1 MEIRKYL
8 LPQLA
13 LTLACVFAG
22 NAVAQAN
29 MQASTQTKVSAQ
41 TAQTQSASVPAL
53 RLEDLEQMALKSNPT
68 LAQAEA
74 SIQAAEGRRRQ
85 AGLWPNPIVGYE
97 GEGLAFNSQ
106 VYPYRNGQYF
116 FVEQSILTGGKLGK
130 SKNIAAQEKVQT
142 QAEAEAQRLRVMN
155 AVRMLYYEA
164 VGAQQQVA
172 LRQQLAELTRE
183 ATEISDELFNTG
195 AADRPDVL
203 AAEVELQRAEI
214 DLLRAQNE
222 YNRVWQV
229 LAAVVNDPQLK
240 PARLEDKLETAAPV
254 LVQDEMLATLL
265 RDSPEMKRALA
276 GIERAK
282 AVVSRAK
289 AEPKPDI
296 FLRGGVGYS
305 NEWAEFFGG
314 KTGWE
319 ARVEAGV
326 RVPIFNRNQGNV
338 AASKAELTAA
348 EREVQRVEL
357 ALRARL
363 ADSFTRYQN
372 SLGVAVRYQ
381 REVLPRAQRA
391 YELYLAKFRQMGAAY
406 PQVLFTQRTLFQA
419 RTEYISSLVELWQN
433 VVQLRGLL
441 LMGGLDAPNGIAGN
455 SAMGA
460 GNN

>member
-1 MEIRKYL
+1 MQNRTSFRL
-8 LPQLA
+8 RQFWPLAVLWLA
-13 LTLACVFAG
+13 L
-22 NAVAQAN
+22 AQA
-29 MQASTQTKVSAQ
+29 AAAQ
-41 TAQTQSASVPAL
+41 QQHIHEPTTANPAAPQRASVPAL
-53 RLEDLEQMALKSNPT
+53 RLEDLEQMALKNNPT

-74 SIQAAEGRRRQ
+74 AIQAAEGRRKQ
-85 AGLWPNPIVGYE
+85 AGLWPNPVIGYE
-97 GEGLAFNSQ
+97 GDGLAFNSQ
-106 VYPYRNGQYF
+106 VYPYRNGQSF
-116 FVEQSILTGGKLGK
+116 FVEQTILTGGKLAK

-142 QAEAEAQRLRVMN
+142 QAEAEAQKLRVLN
-155 AVRMLYYEA
+155 AVRMLYYEV
-164 VGAQQQVA
+164 VGAQQLVA
-172 LRQQLAELTRE
+172 LREQLAELTRE
-183 ATEISDELFNTG
+183 ATEISEDLFNTG

-214 DLLRAQNE
+214 DLLRARND
-222 YNRVWQV
+222 YNRVWQT

-240 PARLEDKLETAAPV
+240 LTRLEDKLETAAPA
-254 LVQDEMLATLL
+254 LVQDELLASLL

-296 FLRGGVGYS
+296 YLRGGVGYS
-305 NEWAEFFGG
+305 NEWAEFYGG

-338 AASKAELTAA
+338 AASKADQLAA

-357 ALRARL
+357 KLRARL
-363 ADSFTRYQN
+363 AESFAQYQN
-372 SLGVAVRYQ
+372 SLGVAARYQ

-419 RTEYISSLVELWQN
+419 RAEYVHSLVELWQN

-441 LMGGLDAPNGIAGN
+441 LTGGLDAPNGVASLSTEGSN
-455 SAMGA
+455 Q
-460 GNN
+460 

>member
-1 MEIRKYL
+1 MKIKQFTARL
-8 LPQLA
+8 LIAVVGVIASKCPAMAHQLNQPA
-13 LTLACVFAG
+13 AKQDPKEKISITAVPTLT
-22 NAVAQAN
+22 
-29 MQASTQTKVSAQ
+29 
-41 TAQTQSASVPAL
+41 
-53 RLEDLEQMALKSNPT
+53 LEDLEQMALKNNPT

-74 SIQAAEGRRRQ
+74 AIQAAEGRRRQ
-85 AGLWPNPIVGYE
+85 AGYWPNPIVGYE
-97 GEGLAFNSQ
+97 GDGLAFNSQ

-116 FVEQSILTGGKLGK
+116 FVEQNILTGGKLAK

-142 QAEAEAQRLRVMN
+142 QAEAEAQKLRVLN
-155 AVRMLYYEA
+155 TVRMLYYEV
-164 VGAQQQVA
+164 VGAQQLLA

-214 DLLRAQNE
+214 DFLRAKNDF
-222 YNRVWQV
+222 NRVWQV
-229 LAAVVNDPQLK
+229 LAAVVNTPQLK

-254 LVQDEMLATLL
+254 LIQEELLATLL

-276 GIERAK
+276 GVERAK
-282 AVVSRAK
+282 AVISRAR
-289 AEPKPDI
+289 AEPIPDV

-319 ARVEAGV
+319 GRLEAGV
-326 RVPIFNRNQGNV
+326 RLPIFNRNQGNV
-338 AASKAELTAA
+338 AAAKADLTSA

-363 ADSFTRYQN
+363 AESFAQYQN

-406 PQVLFTQRTLFQA
+406 PQVLFTQRTLFQS
-419 RTEYISSLVELWQN
+419 RTEYVHSLVELWQN

-441 LMGGLDAPNGIAGN
+441 LTGGLDAPNGVAGGMPMDGSN
-455 SAMGA
+455 Q
-460 GNN
+460 

>member
-1 MEIRKYL
+1 MSFNSIAARLRAGVAAALSLVL
-8 LPQLA
+8 LIPTAAAQQPIPSQTKEQPSPG
-13 LTLACVFAG
+13 LTL
-22 NAVAQAN
+22 
-29 MQASTQTKVSAQ
+29 
-41 TAQTQSASVPAL
+41 TA
-53 RLEDLEQMALKSNPT
+53 LEQIAIKNNPT

-74 SIQAAEGRRRQ
+74 AIQAAEGRRKQ
-85 AGLWPNPIVGYE
+85 AGLWPNPVIGYE

-106 VYPYRNGQYF
+106 VYPYRNGQAF
-116 FVEQSILTGGKLGK
+116 FVEQTILTGGKLAK

-142 QAEAEAQRLRVMN
+142 QAEAEAQRLRVLN
-155 AVRMLYYEA
+155 AVRMLYYET
-164 VGAQQQVA
+164 VGAQQLLD

-183 ATEISDELFNTG
+183 ATEISEDLFNTG

-214 DLLRAQNE
+214 DLLRAKND
-222 YNRVWQV
+222 YTRVWQT
-229 LAAVVNDPQLK
+229 LAAVVNDPNLK
-240 PARLEDKLETAAPV
+240 PTRLEDKLETGAPV
-254 LVQDEMLATLL
+254 LVQEDMLATLL

-276 GIERAK
+276 GVERAK

-296 FLRGGVGYS
+296 YLRGGVGYS
-305 NEWAEFFGG
+305 NEWAEFYGG

-319 ARVEAGV
+319 GRLEAGV
-326 RVPIFNRNQGNV
+326 RVPLFNRNQGNV
-338 AASKAELTAA
+338 AASKADLTAA
-348 EREVQRVEL
+348 EREVLRVEL

-363 ADSFTRYQN
+363 AESFAQYQT

-391 YELYLAKFRQMGAAY
+391 YDLYLAKFRQMGAAY

-419 RTEYISSLVELWQN
+419 RTEYISSLVELWQH

-441 LMGGLDAPNGIAGN
+441 LMGGLDAPNGVAGEA
-455 SAMGA
+455 SSMGA